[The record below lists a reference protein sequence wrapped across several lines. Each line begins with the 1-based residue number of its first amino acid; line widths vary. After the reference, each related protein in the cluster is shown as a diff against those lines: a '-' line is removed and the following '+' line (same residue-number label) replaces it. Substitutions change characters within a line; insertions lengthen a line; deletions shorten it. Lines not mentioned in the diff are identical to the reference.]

1 MSTNKE
7 GISYLKNNRSNN
19 EAESLH
25 KTSVLEFQVFKK
37 TFKMD
42 FFKK

>member
-25 KTSVLEFQVFKK
+25 KT
-37 TFKMD
+37 
-42 FFKK
+42 